1 MKVAAITMLS
11 ALLLLPAACAS
22 AQEWADAIYYN
33 GKIITVREARPTAQ
47 AIAIRGNRFL
57 RVGSNEEVLKLA
69 GPSTRQIDLRGR
81 CVVPGLIE
89 SHVHPVGAAL
99 SERDGPVPVM
109 NSIAEV
115 QEYMRKEAAR
125 LPSDKLVFAPKVYAT
140 RLKERRY
147 PTRHELDAAVPRQ
160 PAISD
165 NGYAAVLNSV
175 ALAQAGITRMTPEP
189 KNGKIIRDANGEP
202 TGLILGAR
210 QLIGK
215 ILQNRTFSH
224 DDQLWA
230 LRNIQKHYN
239 SAGITSIVDRG
250 QGASGVRLYQELQKL
265 GELTIRATITYGISS
280 QGTPAEVRQ
289 RITDIPFVTGF
300 GDDQVRIGAIKVV
313 LDGGILIGT
322 ALLRAPYGTNTEV
335 YGYKDPDYRG
345 VFNMPMDSLIEMA
358 RTANEL
364 GWQMTAHTAGG
375 GAIDR
380 LLDAYE
386 EADRLKPIRQRRFT
400 VTHGNFPDLRA
411 IERAGKMGVIFD
423 MQPPWHHF
431 DGPAIA
437 PVFGPDRMR
446 NFIPLRSMIDAG
458 ITVVGGSDHMI
469 RMDPRLSLNS
479 YHPFFGMWMAVT
491 RKTAAG
497 TVLNP
502 EQRITREEALRLW
515 TINGAYGTFDENKKG
530 SIEPG
535 KLADFAVINKDYL
548 TCPEDEIRDID
559 ALMTVMDGRVV
570 YERQ

>member
-1 MKVAAITMLS
+1 MRAALALFS
-11 ALLLLPAACAS
+11 ALLVLPAAGALG
-22 AQEWADAIYYN
+22 QEPADAVYYN
-33 GKIITVREARPTAQ
+33 GRIITVWEARPVVQ
-47 AIAIRGNRFL
+47 AVAIRGNRFL
-57 RVGSNEEVLKLA
+57 RVGSNQEVLKLA
-69 GPSTRQIDLRGR
+69 GPSTRKVDLRGR

-109 NSIAEV
+109 HSIAEV

-125 LPSDKLVFAPKVYAT
+125 LPADKLVFVPKVYAT

-147 PTRHELDAAVPRQ
+147 PTRQELDAAVPRH
-160 PAISD
+160 PAVAD

-175 ALAQAGITRMTPEP
+175 ALARAGVTRSTPEP
-189 KNGKIIRDANGEP
+189 DNGKIIRDPSGEP

-210 QLIGK
+210 QLIGR
-215 ILQNRTFSH
+215 IFQDRTFSH
-224 DDQLWA
+224 QDELWA
-230 LRNIQKHYN
+230 LRTIQKHYN

-250 QGASGVRLYQELQKL
+250 QAASGVRLYQELQKL
-265 GELTIRATITYGISS
+265 GELTVRATITYRIGS
-280 QGTPAEVRQ
+280 QGTPAEIRR
-289 RITDIPFVTGF
+289 RILEIPFVTGF
-300 GDDQVRIGAIKVV
+300 GDDRVRIGAIKVI

-322 ALLRAPYGTNTEV
+322 AFLRAPYGTGTEI

-345 VFNMPMDSLIEMA
+345 VFGMSMESLIEMA

-386 EADRLKPIRQRRFT
+386 EADKVKPIRERRFT
-400 VTHGNFPDLRA
+400 VTHGNFPDARA
-411 IERAGKMGVIFD
+411 IQRARKMGVIYD
-423 MQPPWHHF
+423 MQPAWHHF

-437 PVFGPDRMR
+437 PAFGPDRMR
-446 NFIPLRSMIDAG
+446 NFIPLRSLIDAG
-458 ITVVGGSDHMI
+458 VTVVGGSDHMI
-469 RMDPRLSLNS
+469 RMDPRLSLNA

-515 TINGAYGTFDENKKG
+515 TINGAYGTFEEKKKG

-535 KLADFAVINKDYL
+535 KLADFAVIDRDYL
-548 TCPEDEIRDID
+548 TCPEDEIKDIEV
-559 ALMTVMDGRVV
+559 LMTMVDGKIV
-570 YERQ
+570 YGAL

>member
-1 MKVAAITMLS
+1 MRAALALFS
-11 ALLLLPAACAS
+11 ALLVLPAAGALG
-22 AQEWADAIYYN
+22 QEPADAVYYN
-33 GKIITVREARPTAQ
+33 GRIITVWEARPVVQ
-47 AIAIRGNRFL
+47 AVAIRGNRFL
-57 RVGSNEEVLKLA
+57 RVGSNQEVLKLA
-69 GPSTRQIDLRGR
+69 GPSTRKVDLRGR

-109 NSIAEV
+109 HSIAEV

-125 LPSDKLVFAPKVYAT
+125 LPADKLVFVPKVYAT

-147 PTRHELDAAVPRQ
+147 PTRQELDAAVPRH
-160 PAISD
+160 PAVAD

-175 ALAQAGITRMTPEP
+175 ALARAGVTRSTPEP
-189 KNGKIIRDANGEP
+189 DNGKIIRDPSGEP

-210 QLIGK
+210 QLIGR
-215 ILQNRTFSH
+215 IFQDRTFSH
-224 DDQLWA
+224 QDELWA
-230 LRNIQKHYN
+230 LRTIQKHYN

-250 QGASGVRLYQELQKL
+250 QAASGVRLYQELQKL
-265 GELTIRATITYGISS
+265 GELTVRATITYRIGS
-280 QGTPAEVRQ
+280 QGTPAEIRR
-289 RITDIPFVTGF
+289 RILEIPFVTGF
-300 GDDQVRIGAIKVV
+300 GDDRVRIGAIKVI

-322 ALLRAPYGTNTEV
+322 AFLRAPYGTGTEI

-345 VFNMPMDSLIEMA
+345 VFGMSMESLIEMA

-386 EADRLKPIRQRRFT
+386 EADKVKPIRERRFT
-400 VTHGNFPDLRA
+400 VTHGNFPDARA
-411 IERAGKMGVIFD
+411 IQRARKMGVIYD
-423 MQPPWHHF
+423 MQPAWHHF

-437 PVFGPDRMR
+437 PAFGPDRMR
-446 NFIPLRSMIDAG
+446 NFIPLRSLIDAG
-458 ITVVGGSDHMI
+458 VTVVGGSDHMI
-469 RMDPRLSLNS
+469 RMDPRLSLNA

-515 TINGAYGTFDENKKG
+515 TINGAYGTFEEKKKG

-535 KLADFAVINKDYL
+535 KLADFAVIDRDYL
-548 TCPEDEIRDID
+548 TCPEDEIKDID
-559 ALMTVMDGRVV
+559 ALLTVMDGRVV

>member
-1 MKVAAITMLS
+1 MRAALALFS
-11 ALLLLPAACAS
+11 ALLVLPAAGALG
-22 AQEWADAIYYN
+22 QEPADAVYYN
-33 GKIITVREARPTAQ
+33 GRIITVWEARPVVQ
-47 AIAIRGNRFL
+47 AVAIRGNRFL
-57 RVGSNEEVLKLA
+57 RVGSNQEVLKLA
-69 GPSTRQIDLRGR
+69 GPSTRKVDLRGR

-109 NSIAEV
+109 HSIAEV
-115 QEYMRKEAAR
+115 QEYMRKVAAR
-125 LPSDKLVFAPKVYAT
+125 LPADKLVFVPKVYAT

-147 PTRHELDAAVPRQ
+147 PTRQELDAAVPRH
-160 PAISD
+160 PAVAD

-175 ALAQAGITRMTPEP
+175 ALARAGVTRSTPEP
-189 KNGKIIRDANGEP
+189 DNGKIIRDPSGEP

-210 QLIGK
+210 QLIGR
-215 ILQNRTFSH
+215 IFQDRTFSH
-224 DDQLWA
+224 QDELWA
-230 LRNIQKHYN
+230 LRTIQKQYN

-250 QGASGVRLYQELQKL
+250 QAASGVRLYQELQKL
-265 GELTIRATITYGISS
+265 GELTVRATITYRIGS
-280 QGTPAEVRQ
+280 QGTPSEIRR
-289 RITDIPFVTGF
+289 RILEIPFVTGF
-300 GDDQVRIGAIKVV
+300 GDDRVRIGAIKVI

-322 ALLRAPYGTNTEV
+322 AFLRAPYGTGTEI

-345 VFNMPMDSLIEMA
+345 VFGMSMESLIEMA

-386 EADRLKPIRQRRFT
+386 EADKVKPIRERRFT
-400 VTHGNFPDLRA
+400 VTHGNFPDARA
-411 IERAGKMGVIFD
+411 IQRARKMGVIYD
-423 MQPPWHHF
+423 MQPAWHHF

-437 PVFGPDRMR
+437 PAFGPDRMR
-446 NFIPLRSMIDAG
+446 NFIPLRSLIDAG
-458 ITVVGGSDHMI
+458 VTVVGGSDHMI
-469 RMDPRLSLNS
+469 RMDPRLSLNA
-479 YHPFFGMWMAVT
+479 YHPFFGRWMAVT

-515 TINGAYGTFDENKKG
+515 TINGAYGTFEEKKKG

-535 KLADFAVINKDYL
+535 KLADFAVIDRDYL
-548 TCPEDEIRDID
+548 TCPEDEIKDID
-559 ALMTVMDGRVV
+559 ALLTVMDGRVV
-570 YERQ
+570 YERK

>member
-1 MKVAAITMLS
+1 MRAALALFS
-11 ALLLLPAACAS
+11 ALLVLPAAGALG
-22 AQEWADAIYYN
+22 QEPADAVYYN
-33 GKIITVREARPTAQ
+33 GRIITVWEARPVVQ
-47 AIAIRGNRFL
+47 AVAIRGNRFL
-57 RVGSNEEVLKLA
+57 RVGSNQEVLKLA
-69 GPSTRQIDLRGR
+69 GPSTRKVDLRGR

-109 NSIAEV
+109 HSIAEV
-115 QEYMRKEAAR
+115 QEYMRKVAAR
-125 LPSDKLVFAPKVYAT
+125 LPADKLVFVPKVYAT

-147 PTRHELDAAVPRQ
+147 PTRQELDAAVPRH
-160 PAISD
+160 PAVAD

-175 ALAQAGITRMTPEP
+175 ALARAGVTRSTPEP
-189 KNGKIIRDANGEP
+189 DNGKIIRDPSGEP

-210 QLIGK
+210 QLIGR
-215 ILQNRTFSH
+215 IFQDRTFSH
-224 DDQLWA
+224 QDELWA
-230 LRNIQKHYN
+230 LRTIQKHYN

-250 QGASGVRLYQELQKL
+250 QAASGVRLYQELQKL
-265 GELTIRATITYGISS
+265 GELTVRATITYRIGS
-280 QGTPAEVRQ
+280 QGTPAEIRR
-289 RITDIPFVTGF
+289 RILEIPFVTGF
-300 GDDQVRIGAIKVV
+300 GDDRVRIGAIKVI

-322 ALLRAPYGTNTEV
+322 AFLRAPYGTGTEI

-345 VFNMPMDSLIEMA
+345 VFGMSMESLIEMA

-386 EADRLKPIRQRRFT
+386 EADKVKPIRERRFT
-400 VTHGNFPDLRA
+400 VTHGNFPDARA
-411 IERAGKMGVIFD
+411 IQRARKMGVIYD
-423 MQPPWHHF
+423 MQPAWHHF

-437 PVFGPDRMR
+437 PAFGPDRMR
-446 NFIPLRSMIDAG
+446 NFIPLRSLIDAG
-458 ITVVGGSDHMI
+458 VTVVGGSDHMI
-469 RMDPRLSLNS
+469 RMDPRLSLNA

-515 TINGAYGTFDENKKG
+515 TINGAYGTFEEKKKG

-535 KLADFAVINKDYL
+535 KLADFAVIDRDYL
-548 TCPEDEIRDID
+548 TCPEDEIKDID
-559 ALMTVMDGRVV
+559 ALLTVMDGRVV